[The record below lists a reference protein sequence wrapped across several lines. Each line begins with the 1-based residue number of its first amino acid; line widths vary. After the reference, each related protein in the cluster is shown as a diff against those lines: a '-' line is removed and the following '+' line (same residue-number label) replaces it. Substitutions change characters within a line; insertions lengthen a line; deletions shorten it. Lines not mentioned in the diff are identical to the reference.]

1 MKMLVM
7 IQISRPRKMAKCIC
21 ENEFNCH
28 DAKTSDFI
36 VFPSVFKSCCCI
48 YIYLSLNIVLKVY
61 KLVASKPKPKEIVEL
76 MLAGDGVLLKMGS

>member
-28 DAKTSDFI
+28 DALIGNFLE
-36 VFPSVFKSCCCI
+36 FPSVVVVVAST
-48 YIYLSLNIVLKVY
+48 YLSSNIVLKVY